1 MSSFARVAGL
11 SLAPLLGL
19 AALLSMTAAAV
30 AQNYPNRPIKWIV
43 SFPPGGS
50 TDVVARAMLPS
61 LEKRLGQPVVIE
73 NRGGAGGNLGTDAVA
88 KADPDGYTIGFSAAG
103 ALTVNPSLME
113 KMPYNVQK
121 DLIPITLVGTS
132 PFLLV
137 ASPKF
142 ESQTLSE
149 VIAAAKAKPG
159 ELTIGHGG
167 NGTAMHLTA
176 ALFNQMGGVSTTLVP
191 YRGSGPVTAD
201 VVAGHIPLGITDAP
215 SAIGQIK
222 GGAVKALAVSSLKRT
237 PSLPDVPTFDEL
249 GLKGYEFDR
258 LVRGPCSGRYAAGYR
273 RQAQRGFRRD
283 TAGAGCGRTHSQRGR
298 RTEPDEARGV
308 RRLHQGR
315 DRRNGRTS
323 SRSPISRR
331 RIEATLAIAATV
343 HSRLRE
349 NERSWVHLH
358 HLQSRPR

>member
-1 MSSFARVAGL
+1 MPNFARTA
-11 SLAPLLGL
+11 ALGL
-19 AALLSMTAAAV
+19 AALLSMTAVAA
-30 AQNYPNRPIKWIV
+30 AQGYPNRPIKWII

-88 KADPDGYTIGFSAAG
+88 KSAPDGYTIGFSAAG
-103 ALTVNPSLME
+103 SLTVNPTLIE

-132 PFLLV
+132 PFMLI

-142 ESQTLSE
+142 DATTLSE

-159 ELTIGHGG
+159 ELSIGHGG

-201 VVAGHIPLGITDAP
+201 VMAGHIPLGITDGP
-215 SAIGQIK
+215 SAMGQIK
-222 GGAVKALAVSSLKRT
+222 GGAVRPLAVSSLKRE

-249 GLKGYEFDR
+249 GLKGYESIGWYGVLAPAGTPSDIVKKLNEVFVETLKEPEVAARIRSVGAEPSPMTPAQFDAFIKAETKKWAD
-258 LVRGPCSGRYAAGYR
+258 VIKAAGIK
-273 RQAQRGFRRD
+273 A
-283 TAGAGCGRTHSQRGR
+283 S
-298 RTEPDEARGV
+298 
-308 RRLHQGR
+308 
-315 DRRNGRTS
+315 N
-323 SRSPISRR
+323 
-331 RIEATLAIAATV
+331 
-343 HSRLRE
+343 
-349 NERSWVHLH
+349 
-358 HLQSRPR
+358 

>member
-1 MSSFARVAGL
+1 MSKFLRVA
-11 SLAPLLGL
+11 AAGL
-19 AALLSMTAAAV
+19 AALLSTTVVAT

-50 TDVVARAMLPS
+50 TDVVARSMLPS

-88 KADPDGYTIGFSAAG
+88 KSAPDGYTIGFSAAG
-103 ALTVNPSLME
+103 ALTVNPSLIE
-113 KMPYNVQK
+113 KMPFNVEK
-121 DLIPITLVGTS
+121 DLVPITLVGTS
-132 PFLLV
+132 PFLIV
-137 ASPKF
+137 ASPK
-142 ESQTLSE
+142 SDLKALSE

-215 SAIGQIK
+215 SAIGQIQ
-222 GGAVKALAVSSLKRT
+222 GGAVKPLAVSSLKRT

-249 GLKGYEFDR
+249 GLKGYESIGWYG
-258 LVRGPCSGRYAAGYR
+258 VIAPAGTPSDII
-273 RQAQRGFRRD
+273 AKLN
-283 TAGAGCGRTHSQRGR
+283 
-298 RTEPDEARGV
+298 EAFV
-308 RRLHQGR
+308 
-315 DRRNGRTS
+315 
-323 SRSPISRR
+323 
-331 RIEATLAIAATV
+331 ATLHEPEVAA
-343 HSRLRE
+343 RI
-349 NERSWVHLH
+349 RSVGAEPSPMTPAQFDAFIKAETEKWADVIRKANIKA
-358 HLQSRPR
+358 SN

>member
-1 MSSFARVAGL
+1 MFVFTRVAT
-11 SLAPLLGL
+11 LGV
-19 AALLSMTAAAV
+19 AALLSMTAVAA

-88 KADPDGYTIGFSAAG
+88 KSTPDGYTIGFSAAG
-103 ALTVNPSLME
+103 ALTVNPSLIE
-113 KMPYNVQK
+113 KMPYSVDK

-132 PFLLV
+132 PFILI

-142 ESQTLSE
+142 EPKTLAD

-176 ALFNQMGGVSTTLVP
+176 ALLNQMGGISTTLVP
-191 YRGSGPVTAD
+191 YRGSGPTTAD
-201 VVAGHIPLGITDAP
+201 VVAGHIPLGITDGP
-215 SAIGQIK
+215 SAMGQIK
-222 GGAVKALAVSSLKRT
+222 GGAVRPLAVSSLKRE

-249 GLKGYEFDR
+249 GLKGYQSIGWYGVLAPAGTPPDIVKKLNEVFVETLKEPEVAARIRSVGAAPSPMTPEQFDAFIKAETKKWAE
-258 LVRGPCSGRYAAGYR
+258 VIKKAGIK
-273 RQAQRGFRRD
+273 A
-283 TAGAGCGRTHSQRGR
+283 S
-298 RTEPDEARGV
+298 
-308 RRLHQGR
+308 
-315 DRRNGRTS
+315 N
-323 SRSPISRR
+323 
-331 RIEATLAIAATV
+331 
-343 HSRLRE
+343 
-349 NERSWVHLH
+349 
-358 HLQSRPR
+358 

>member
-1 MSSFARVAGL
+1 MSFFVRVAG
-11 SLAPLLGL
+11 AGL
-19 AALLSMTAAAV
+19 AALLSMTAVAA
-30 AQNYPNRPIKWIV
+30 AQSYPNRPIKWIV

-88 KADPDGYTIGFSAAG
+88 KSAPDGYTIGFSAAG

-113 KMPYNVQK
+113 KMPYSVEK

-142 ESQTLSE
+142 EPKTLAE

-201 VVAGHIPLGITDAP
+201 VVAGHIPLGVTDGP

-249 GLKGYEFDR
+249 GLKGYESIGWYGVLAPAGTPPDIVKKLNEVFVETLKEPEVAERIRSVGAEPSPMTSAQFDAFIKAETKKWAE
-258 LVRGPCSGRYAAGYR
+258 VIKKAGIKP
-273 RQAQRGFRRD
+273 A
-283 TAGAGCGRTHSQRGR
+283 
-298 RTEPDEARGV
+298 
-308 RRLHQGR
+308 
-315 DRRNGRTS
+315 N
-323 SRSPISRR
+323 
-331 RIEATLAIAATV
+331 
-343 HSRLRE
+343 
-349 NERSWVHLH
+349 
-358 HLQSRPR
+358 

>member
-1 MSSFARVAGL
+1 MRLRVLNVAAVL
-11 SLAPLLGL
+11 LAAASLVGL
-19 AALLSMTAAAV
+19 AAPAA

-50 TDVVARAMLPS
+50 TDVVARAMQPS

-88 KADPDGYTIGFSAAG
+88 KSAPDGYTIGFSAAG

-113 KMPYNVQK
+113 KMPFNVQK

-142 ESQTLSE
+142 EAKTLAE

-176 ALFNQMGGVSTTLVP
+176 ALLNQMGGISTTLVP

-215 SAIGQIK
+215 SAMGQIK
-222 GGAVKALAVSSLKRT
+222 GGAVKPLAVSSLKRT

-249 GLKGYEFDR
+249 GLKGYESIGWYG
-258 LVRGPCSGRYAAGYR
+258 VIAPAG
-273 RQAQRGFRRD
+273 
-283 TAGAGCGRTHSQRGR
+283 TP
-298 RTEPDEARGV
+298 PDIVKKLNEV
-308 RRLHQGR
+308 FV
-315 DRRNGRTS
+315 
-323 SRSPISRR
+323 
-331 RIEATLAIAATV
+331 ATLNEPEVAA
-343 HSRLRE
+343 RI
-349 NERSWVHLH
+349 RSVGSEPAPMKPEQFDAFIKAETAKWADVIKKAGIKA
-358 HLQSRPR
+358 SN